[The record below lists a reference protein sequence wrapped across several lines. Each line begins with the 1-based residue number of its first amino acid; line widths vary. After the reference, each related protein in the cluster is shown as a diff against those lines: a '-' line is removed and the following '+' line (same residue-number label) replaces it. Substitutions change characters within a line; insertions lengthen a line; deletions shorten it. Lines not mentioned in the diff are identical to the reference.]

1 MSQKLPMDGFKLSEN
16 TSQFDKDFLENCIED
31 INERHFLEVYVQYLE
46 KLCNLNNDFPFLPW
60 KNEHWKNWKTWTQ
73 QPLNHGSVLKKVHR
87 VIKFNQKAWL
97 K

>member
-16 TSQFDKDFLENCIED
+16 TSQFDKDFIENCIED

-60 KNEHWKNWKTWTQ
+60 KNWKTWTQ